1 MVVIKVIELAKEK
14 NLTTNDIFDIC
25 DSLGISIKGE
35 MSVLNDSQ
43 VKKIGVALIRAE
55 KRKAREAVEKK
66 AREAEEK
73 ILEAEKKI
81 KDAEK
86 KKKEEARKV
95 KEAAKNAREAAKKAR
110 EEEKKKAEDAKKKIQ
125 EDKKKAIE
133 EKIRAEEAKK
143 RAEEEKI
150 KDKEAK
156 IVALEA
162 VKKAEEEEKKEAEK
176 SKKKQVKKKKAEK
189 LPDNEIIKP
198 VAGKKKTGSVKG
210 LKKEKAPE
218 IEETEYGE
226 NEDPGSKHKKKV
238 GWEEEKKI
246 NIQSVLSKELDREE
260 KDGRLKAR
268 FLQKKRADT
277 GKARKKAGTK
287 EKQTLEEARKK
298 RPGIKKIVEIPE
310 GVTVKQLSERVSI
323 PSNEIITILF
333 NMGEVITL
341 NDTLTKELIEYLSHE
356 YDFKYRMIGFEE
368 KMEEVYQDDPD
379 ELIERAPIVTVMGHV
394 DHGKTTLL
402 DSIRETE
409 VADNEAGGITQH
421 IGAYQVEFNDRKITF
436 IDTPGH
442 EAFTA
447 IRARGARVTDIA
459 IIVVAADDGIMPQTI
474 EAIDHA
480 KDAGVPMIIAVNK
493 IDLPNA
499 DPNRIKQ
506 SLTEHDLVPEE
517 WGGDTVVVEISAKNK
532 IKLDE
537 LLEMVLLVADMNE
550 IKGNPT
556 AVGMG
561 IIIESRLDKG
571 MGAIG
576 TLVVKRGKIKVGDS
590 FVTGESYGRIRSIKD
605 ETGNKLKEALLSQP
619 VEITGFSSVPG
630 AGDKLFIVKNE
641 KVAKE
646 LLARKNYE
654 KKISQIEESKQIVT
668 LENLAEI
675 AREEELKKLKIILKA
690 ESGGSV
696 DAVEKSLGN
705 IEHEDIKIEIIH
717 KGIGAIT
724 DSNILLAS
732 AANAIVIGFG
742 VVPTAKA
749 VELNKKEKIDLR
761 TYRIIYKLIDDIKLA
776 FEGLLE
782 PEIVIVEKGKADV
795 REVFKVSKI
804 GQVAGCYIT
813 EGSVERSDM
822 TRVIRDGAIVN
833 EGRIGTLRR
842 FKDDVKTVASGY
854 ECGIKL
860 ENFQDIKKDDVLE
873 FFEVKQ
879 T

>member
-1 MVVIKVIELAKEK
+1 VVVIKVIELAKEK

-25 DSLGISIKGE
+25 DSLGIAIKGE

-73 ILEAEKKI
+73 ILEAERKI
-81 KDAEK
+81 KEAEK

-125 EDKKKAIE
+125 EDKKNAIE

-162 VKKAEEEEKKEAEK
+162 VKKAEEEEKKKAEE

-198 VAGKKKTGSVKG
+198 GAGKKKTGSVKG

-218 IEETEYGE
+218 IEETEYEE

-341 NDTLTKELIEYLSHE
+341 NDSLTKELIEYLSHE

-368 KMEEVYQDDPD
+368 KMEEVYQDAPD

-409 VADNEAGGITQH
+409 VADSEAGGITQH

-517 WGGDTVVVEISAKNK
+517 WGGDTIVVEISAKNK

-556 AVGMG
+556 ALGMG

-576 TLVVKRGKIKVGDS
+576 TLVVKRGKIKIGDS
-590 FVTGESYGRIRSIKD
+590 FVTGESYGRVRSIKD
-605 ETGNKLKEALLSQP
+605 EAGNKLKEALLSQP

-654 KKISQIEESKQIVT
+654 RKISQIEESKQIVT

-675 AREEELKKLKIILKA
+675 SREEGLKKLKLILKA
-690 ESGGSV
+690 ESGGSL

-782 PEIVIVEKGKADV
+782 PETVIVEKGKADV